1 MTDRLYLKRS
11 GRARSAAVER
21 YMRILRL
28 ADAGGAAGADI
39 RGWLY
44 EDGAGVINPPRRGSG
59 GVYAG
64 ASGLHN
70 IRRGNPTA
78 PVYEAAGA
86 SQEARHG
93 EDERTQR
100 RVTAAALDGA
110 ARVREAASEGM
121 PMVRAARETGAA
133 LFYGGTGRGET
144 VLREAMG
151 AGVRTG
157 GAVGAY
163 SGTARG
169 GAVGEKLFGGAGKT
183 AAELLGLRESAVFSS
198 EGRVSNVEINVRQH
212 NENSIGA
219 DTDMEAVL
227 DAWAGDFARK
237 LYVSAEGVYM

>member
-1 MTDRLYLKRS
+1 M
-11 GRARSAAVER
+11 
-21 YMRILRL
+21 RL

-64 ASGLHN
+64 AFGLHN
-70 IRRGNPTA
+70 IRRGNPTS
-78 PVYEAAGA
+78 PVYEAARA

-100 RVTAAALDGA
+100 RVTAALDGA

-121 PMVRAARETGAA
+121 PMARAARETGAA

-144 VLREAMG
+144 VLRAAMG
-151 AGVRTG
+151 ADVRGTIP
-157 GAVGAY
+157 VGAY